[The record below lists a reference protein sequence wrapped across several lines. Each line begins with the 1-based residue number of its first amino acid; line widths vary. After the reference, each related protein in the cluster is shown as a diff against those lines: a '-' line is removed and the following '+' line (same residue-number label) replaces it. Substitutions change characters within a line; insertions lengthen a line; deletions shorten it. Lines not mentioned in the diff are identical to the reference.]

1 MAYGCAGS
9 SPAFRTKSQSP
20 PSGAFLCPTGPSLR
34 HCIAFGNADVSPELL
49 LACRWSRLNLKM
61 TASHN
66 YLVLAVLVAAL
77 ASCAATTTVV
87 VSSNPEG
94 AALTS
99 LDTAVDLGRAPVQL
113 VFDSHDLDAAR
124 SASGCFQVRGIEAV
138 WESGASI
145 TSDAVAICDTGQR
158 HYEMVLLR
166 PTDYPDIQRDLDF
179 ARDLRAADIEEH
191 RRDQRSRTQYFPLQT
206 PTKPNGPAQPPSSNS
221 P

>member
-1 MAYGCAGS
+1 MHH
-9 SPAFRTKSQSP
+9 R
-20 PSGAFLCPTGPSLR
+20 
-34 HCIAFGNADVSPELL
+34 IAFCNADVGLKLL
-49 LACRWSRLNLKM
+49 RACRWSRLNLKM

-66 YLVLAVLVAAL
+66 YFVMAAFGVAL
-77 ASCAATTTVV
+77 ASCAATTTLV

-158 HYEMVLLR
+158 HYEMVLMR

>member
-9 SPAFRTKSQSP
+9 SPAFRTKSRSP

-34 HCIAFGNADVSPELL
+34 HCIAFGNANFGPELL
-49 LACRWSRLNLKM
+49 RACRWSRLNLKM

-145 TSDAVAICDTGQR
+145 TSDAVAICNTGQR
-158 HYEMVLLR
+158 NYEMVLLR
-166 PTDYPDIQRDLDF
+166 PADYPDIQRDLDF
-179 ARDLRAADIEEH
+179 ARDLRASDIEEH
-191 RRDQRSRTQYFPLQT
+191 RLDQRSRTQYFPLQT